1 MIESHVQELWR
12 NKFSAAF
19 ELEFQ
24 MNNHTGICNG
34 AGKKSFTTPR
44 PTNVTS
50 FPRNGCTYLADK

>member
-12 NKFSAAF
+12 NKFSTAF

-34 AGKKSFTTPR
+34 TTGR
-44 PTNVTS
+44 KV
-50 FPRNGCTYLADK
+50 LLHQDQQM